1 MTEMEL
7 LELLRDIPQGYIRQA
22 DAFRQ
27 GHLRILKKQRP
38 GAAVRKILST
48 AAMLVLILGAG
59 FLGFHNRLT
68 KAPGNLTDQ
77 AILSTQDR
85 QKTQPDT
92 EEWQRMVLWEDL
104 SFYDLDTGNT
114 TNLSQFCQDLTR
126 RNGLAETPK
135 PSHYTC
141 LDLDGDGQ
149 TELVVAF
156 TGWGDPPH
164 LVLGDFDGKLCAVA
178 YDTPQMDRLK
188 ADGVFYHAGIRSW
201 AKLYRT
207 GGEWAVQTL
216 EEDHSHAP
224 DAIWTQWVSAGT
236 EAEPEAA
243 ANTEKVTP
251 ELLMRQAHSDLT
263 FWKDGA
269 EVSVPANLFIG
280 DGYSLYIPQE
290 GWVYEQID
298 YHGIPADRWVCTGA
312 AGDGLGQNST
322 AEPTQLTILFR
333 PGTDYQDIW
342 DWVIAVN
349 PQWNMVQNARGS
361 LYADTATVNFFPAE
375 TGFIVCILE
384 TPRFGTEGLGIL
396 GAMWQSFN
404 GWPSTL
410 TGFRHRDPEASFTLT
425 RYLDDQQQWEEY
437 TVETQLYRA
446 KGYSTYIP
454 KEGFESE
461 DILYGGL
468 PAIRWVCQ
476 ENREVWFAV
485 VKLDTQ
491 DFDQAIQWGFSAGG
505 SDYGLYEDASGGV
518 SGSSTD
524 GSAYLS
530 MQFHKSYN
538 SSIYAAI
545 RHYPLAQTDNL
556 GGYVKLMTDQFQ
568 TE

>member
-7 LELLRDIPQGYIRQA
+7 LELLGDIPQGYIRQA

-27 GHLRILKKQRP
+27 GHLRILRKQRP
-38 GAAVRKILST
+38 GAAARKILSA

-59 FLGFHNRLT
+59 FFGFHNRLT
-68 KAPGNLTDQ
+68 KTPGNLTDQ

-85 QKTQPDT
+85 QETQPGT
-92 EEWQRMVLWEDL
+92 EDWQRMVLREDL

-126 RNGLAETPK
+126 RMGLVETPK
-135 PSHYTC
+135 PYHHTC
-141 LDLDGDGQ
+141 LDMDGDGRK
-149 TELVVAF
+149 ELVVAF
-156 TGWGDPPH
+156 TGWGNLPH
-164 LVLGDFDGKLCAVA
+164 LVLGDFDGKLCAAA
-178 YDTPQMDRLK
+178 YDTSQMSSLK
-188 ADGVFYHAGIRSW
+188 ADGVFYQADSRSW

-207 GGEWAVQTL
+207 GGEWAAQTL
-216 EEDHSHAP
+216 EEDHSDAP
-224 DAIWTQWVSAGT
+224 DAIWTQWVSLGT
-236 EAEPEAA
+236 ATESEAA
-243 ANTEKVTP
+243 AYTEKVTP

-290 GWVYEQID
+290 NWAYEQID
-298 YHGIPADRWVCTGA
+298 YHGILADRWVCTEA

-322 AEPTQLTILFR
+322 AEPTRLTILFR
-333 PGTDYQDIW
+333 PGTDLQDIL
-342 DWVIAVN
+342 DWVVEVN
-349 PQWNMVQNARGS
+349 PQWNMVRNARGS

-375 TGFIVCILE
+375 TGFIVCIQE
-384 TPRFGTEGLGIL
+384 TPLFAAEGLGIL

-410 TGFRHRDPEASFTLT
+410 TGFRHREPEASFTLT
-425 RYLDDQQQWEEY
+425 RYLDAQQRWEEY
-437 TVETQLYRA
+437 TVETRLYQA

-454 KEGFESE
+454 KEGFEVE

-468 PAIRWVCQ
+468 PAIRWVCR

-491 DFDQAIQWGFSAGG
+491 DFDQAIQWGLSAGG

-518 SGSSTD
+518 AGSSTD
-524 GSAYLS
+524 GSAYLC
-530 MQFHKSYN
+530 MQFHKSY
-538 SSIYAAI
+538 SSSLYAAI
-545 RHYPLAQTDNL
+545 RHYPLAETDNL
-556 GGYVKLMTDQFQ
+556 GGYVKLMNDQFQ
-568 TE
+568 AE